1 MVRKY
6 TWFRQGFDSLHIS
19 KLYWGV
25 VQLANTPDS
34 DSGDSGSKPGTPTN
48 CRVRIS
54 ALYQLAMLGRA
65 VRLCYAARF
74 TLNFLRRGSTVVVAR
89 DSYPLGRWFKST
101 RRYKENRMFASA
113 YVRFESDQLTWVQVP
128 SIL

>member
-6 TWFRQGFDSLHIS
+6 TWFRQGFNSLHIS

-34 DSGDSGSKPGTPTN
+34 DSGDSGSRPDTPTN
-48 CRVRIS
+48 CGVRIS

-74 TLNFLRRGSTVVVAR
+74 TLNFIRRGSTVVVAR
-89 DSYPLGRWFKST
+89 DSYPLGRWFESIPRYLFKPHSSLDAAT
-101 RRYKENRMFASA
+101 GRRSRLKLGF
-113 YVRFESDQLTWVQVP
+113 L
-128 SIL
+128 